1 MMRNFYTFAAAAMV
15 FIPVMARNT
24 VSEPAARH
32 FSLENMSRF
41 SNTELIHGGLAAS
54 RPVAIAEAAPPA
66 NEIITEAPEGEKK
79 IYARSNMGY
88 SMQYGQMRLTAV
100 QGAMQEVVECEDG
113 TVYIYSPVSMLATS
127 TYIKGERVGDEIIV
141 KLPQTFYKE
150 EYEGET
156 HYFNIDRL
164 DYDEYDEFYYLIN
177 WDESRNIRFKI
188 EDGRWVMQES
198 DDGVMIMGITDTNG
212 AWYGFGDYECVF
224 TPFNGTAVTLPEGVE
239 PVEWV
244 MTYGGDGHKVNV
256 AMDGDDVYVQ
266 GVSRDMPQA
275 CIKGSLEA
283 DGKLRFP
290 SDQFL
295 GNGEAGFMYF
305 MAATGENIYNE
316 AAQQYQLDLTKADA
330 LDFVFDRENS
340 VMKSEDYAVIN
351 VGSEDINYLQ
361 YLEAPMLYLHAGEVS
376 LMPAAPSLTD
386 YMPYTEMMGYGGF
399 RFEIPKLN
407 EDGKL
412 LDSGNMYYRVYF
424 DTELLELTPDEYGM
438 LKEPMTDI
446 PYDFTDD
453 YDIEVD
459 GTRHEFFFYR
469 NNLKRVGIQSV
480 YKNDKD
486 GKEYATEVVTYN
498 LDGSDSLEMTDV
510 DKDAVEVV
518 YTDLSGRTTVNPE
531 RGIYIKTVRYS
542 DGSVKNFKVAVK

>member
-1 MMRNFYTFAAAAMV
+1 
-15 FIPVMARNT
+15 
-24 VSEPAARH
+24 
-32 FSLENMSRF
+32 
-41 SNTELIHGGLAAS
+41 
-54 RPVAIAEAAPPA
+54 
-66 NEIITEAPEGEKK
+66 
-79 IYARSNMGY
+79 MGY

-164 DYDEYDEFYYLIN
+164 DYDEYDEFYYLMN

-412 LDSGNMYYRVYF
+412 LNSGNMYYRVYF

-480 YKNDKD
+480 YKDDKD

>member
-1 MMRNFYTFAAAAMV
+1 
-15 FIPVMARNT
+15 
-24 VSEPAARH
+24 
-32 FSLENMSRF
+32 
-41 SNTELIHGGLAAS
+41 
-54 RPVAIAEAAPPA
+54 
-66 NEIITEAPEGEKK
+66 
-79 IYARSNMGY
+79 
-88 SMQYGQMRLTAV
+88 
-100 QGAMQEVVECEDG
+100 
-113 TVYIYSPVSMLATS
+113 
-127 TYIKGERVGDEIIV
+127 
-141 KLPQTFYKE
+141 
-150 EYEGET
+150 
-156 HYFNIDRL
+156 
-164 DYDEYDEFYYLIN
+164 
-177 WDESRNIRFKI
+177 
-188 EDGRWVMQES
+188 
-198 DDGVMIMGITDTNG
+198 
-212 AWYGFGDYECVF
+212 
-224 TPFNGTAVTLPEGVE
+224 
-239 PVEWV
+239 
-244 MTYGGDGHKVNV
+244 
-256 AMDGDDVYVQ
+256 MDGDDVYVQ

-316 AAQQYQLDLTKADA
+316 AVQQYQLDLTKADA

-542 DGSVKNFKVAVK
+542 DGSVKNFKVVVK